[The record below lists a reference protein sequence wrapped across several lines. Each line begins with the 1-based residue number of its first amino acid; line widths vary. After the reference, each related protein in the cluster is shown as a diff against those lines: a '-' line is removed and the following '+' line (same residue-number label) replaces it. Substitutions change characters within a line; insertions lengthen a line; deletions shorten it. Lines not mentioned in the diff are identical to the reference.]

1 MIEVRKDEVV
11 ALRKR
16 IAELEW
22 LCRSLEEDRDA
33 KRMELMNLKRLMR
46 TQASPL
52 NQE

>member
-1 MIEVRKDEVV
+1 MIEVREDEVV

-16 IAELEW
+16 VAELEW

-33 KRMELMNLKRLMR
+33 KGLELMNLKRLMKPR
-46 TQASPL
+46 ASPL